1 MMGGEAPLS
10 DRSRTLF
17 AIIAAAAEE
26 GAVTPSTAELTATL
40 QAAGH
45 RIGSNPGLISYELR
59 RLRCAGLITVI
70 GRRRRIFEIAATG
83 RRTVPRRGGPS
94 ATRTLAL
101 AEAKGRLRMAQ
112 AGWPRP
118 TKDSAASYDAAVQR
132 REFARHE
139 HPERSGPVVRISP
152 PARWSSTGCAT
163 AMMAAW

>member
-1 MMGGEAPLS
+1 MGGETPLS

-17 AIIAAAAEE
+17 AIIAAAAQE

-59 RLRCAGLITVI
+59 RLRRAGLITVI

-83 RRTVPRRGGPS
+83 KRTAPRRAGRS
-94 ATRTLAL
+94 ATQILAL
-101 AEAKGRLRMAQ
+101 VQAKDRLRMEQ

-118 TKDSAASYDAAVQR
+118 TKDSAASYDAAVRR
-132 REFARHE
+132 REFAKHE
-139 HPERSGPVVRISP
+139 RPERSGPVVRIGP
-152 PARWSSTGCAT
+152 PDRWSPTGCAT

>member
-1 MMGGEAPLS
+1 MRGETPLS

-59 RLRCAGLITVI
+59 RLRRAGLITVI
-70 GRRRRIFEIAATG
+70 GRRRRIFEIAGTG
-83 RRTVPRRGGPS
+83 QRTVPGRPGRN
-94 ATRTLAL
+94 ATQILAL
-101 AEAKGRLRMAQ
+101 VQAKDRLRMAQ

-118 TKDSAASYDAAVQR
+118 TKDSAASYDAAVRR

-139 HPERSGPVVRISP
+139 RPEPAGPLVRIRP
-152 PARWSSTGCAT
+152 PPRWSPTGCAT